1 MVLNSLLVQHIVG
14 SLAAAGC
21 FTVILTY
28 LTFRD
33 LRSLR
38 YIELVFYVSLN
49 DMIASIGLA
58 LGGSRSGSFV
68 CTFQAI
74 VTNMN
79 YLSAIFW
86 TTVIAY
92 QLWLAVH
99 YNHTIQ
105 QGKMFVIHLICWGL
119 PLIVTLLPLTTNEF
133 GNADD
138 ESTWC
143 FIADRFVFALLDFLV
158 YLLCIELIL
167 QAGVFCSG
175 TSSRSMCGSGWLSSL
190 TFFSSSV
197 PGGRSALCPRVRR
210 CKHRP

>member
-1 MVLNSLLVQHIVG
+1 MVLNSLRVQYFVG

-21 FTVILTY
+21 FLVILTY
-28 LTFRD
+28 ITFKD

-38 YIELVFYVSLN
+38 YVELVTYVSLN

-58 LGGSRSGSFV
+58 LGGSKTGSFV

-74 VTNMN
+74 VTNLN

-86 TTVIAY
+86 TTIIAY

-105 QGKMFVIHLICWGL
+105 QNQMLLIHLICWGL
-119 PLIVTLLPLTTNEF
+119 PIILTLLPLSTNDY

-143 FIADRFVFALLDFLV
+143 FIDNR
-158 YLLCIELIL
+158 
-167 QAGVFCSG
+167 
-175 TSSRSMCGSGWLSSL
+175 
-190 TFFSSSV
+190 
-197 PGGRSALCPRVRR
+197 
-210 CKHRP
+210 